1 MLGDI
6 NTRKVRFNHEYEP
19 DGGHYAS
26 MAIKKSQLKMQRR
39 SSAQPQQLR
48 GRKTVEGLSRSFTM
62 SSDEKGAKHN
72 DSKES
77 EPEFSESKG
86 SLKAASSAF
95 SKKNKRPKQL
105 S

>member
-1 MLGDI
+1 MLGDV
-6 NTRKVRFNHEYEP
+6 NTRKVRFNQEYEP

-62 SSDEKGAKHN
+62 SSDEKGAKN
-72 DSKES
+72 TDSKES
-77 EPEFSESKG
+77 EPELSRG
-86 SLKAASSAF
+86 SQMAASSAF